1 MKYLSM
7 QMKKSVW
14 YVTFYFCQN
23 FLVVS
28 ALVCCRWSKLE
39 VSCLNLVDP
48 LSVIPA
54 VTCQEAVHFMRKE
67 GFDQLP
73 VVEVDG

>member
-1 MKYLSM
+1 MPVKI
-7 QMKKSVW
+7 SVW
-14 YVTFYFCQN
+14 CVTFYFCQN
-23 FLVVS
+23 LLVVS

-39 VSCLNLVDP
+39 VSRLNLVAP

-54 VTCQEAVHFMRKE
+54 VTCQEAVDFMRKE

-73 VVEVDG
+73 VVDIEG